1 MQESATLMFQH
12 VPNAEELDRIIEDF
26 SAIVGTCCRVTC
38 VVITDLESARASMP
52 LGERDQFDAAVRDQM
67 TVLVRLS
74 ARSCT
79 PR

>member
-1 MQESATLMFQH
+1 MQESATLMFHH
-12 VPNAEELDRIIEDF
+12 VPSAEELDRIIEDF
-26 SAIVGTCCRVTC
+26 GAIVGPCCRVTC
-38 VVITDLESARASMP
+38 VVTTDLESARAGMP

-79 PR
+79 LR